1 MYELILKKRH
11 PFVNFL
17 LFIFAMSITT
27 EVLKLI
33 FQNPSVDEQLLA
45 TSQEINKQCP
55 YMVDSLT
62 QLDNTIALP
71 NHLLQ
76 YNYTFYKSDK
86 ENIDTVALK
95 ESMRES
101 LVNKLRTDPK
111 FAIFKEDHVVVGSRF
126 YDRTGHYVCAMQVTP
141 AEYAK

>member
-1 MYELILKKRH
+1 MYQLIRKKRH

-17 LFIFAMSITT
+17 LFILALSITT

-33 FQNPSVDEQLLA
+33 FQSPSVDEQLLT
-45 TSQEINKQCP
+45 TSKEINKQCP
-55 YMVDSLT
+55 IIVDSLT
-62 QLDNTIALP
+62 QLDNTVALP

-86 ENIDTVALK
+86 ENIDTVVLK
-95 ESMRES
+95 KSMRES
-101 LVNKLRTDPK
+101 LINKLRTDPK
-111 FAIFKEDHVVVGSRF
+111 FAVFKEGHVIVGSSF